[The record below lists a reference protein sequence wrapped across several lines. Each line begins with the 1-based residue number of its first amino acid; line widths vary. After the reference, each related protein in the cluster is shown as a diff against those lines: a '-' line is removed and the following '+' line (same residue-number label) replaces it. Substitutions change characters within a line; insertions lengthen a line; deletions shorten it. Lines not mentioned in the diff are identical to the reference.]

1 MDDVKLL
8 SKKIFGEYNLIGN
21 VKYDQN
27 IGHIFDMKFIDIQPF
42 IHLSNNYL

>member
-21 VKYDQN
+21 VKYDH